1 MKLFQYLTRRQKV
14 FAAFS
19 VTVTIILLILDL
31 ILILSLRDT
40 VTSTNEEP
48 TSTSPPLPTTGVQST
63 SASTSASTFSSLTSD
78 QSSTDSSPSSTDT
91 DTTSVTS
98 EQSTTISSTTA
109 TTSVATTTTTAPVE
123 QVLFVND
130 EQIFKLPSFE
140 KLESSECDVTNAN
153 SHDGSLGVAG
163 IVHDENMDLRL
174 LIGGF
179 TSVDYWYVR
188 TETGWIQVESSR
200 QER

>member
-48 TSTSPPLPTTGVQST
+48 TSTSPPFPTTGGQST
-63 SASTSASTFSSLTSD
+63 SASTSASTFSSSTSD

-109 TTSVATTTTTAPVE
+109 TTSVSTTTAPVE

>member
-40 VTSTNEEP
+40 VTSTNQS
-48 TSTSPPLPTTGVQST
+48 TSTSPPIPTSGVQST

-109 TTSVATTTTTAPVE
+109 TTSVSTTTAPVE

>member
-14 FAAFS
+14 CAVFS

-40 VTSTNEEP
+40 VTSTNQS
-48 TSTSPPLPTTGVQST
+48 TSTSPPIPTSGVQST

>member
-31 ILILSLRDT
+31 ILILTLRDT
-40 VTSTNEEP
+40 VTSTNQS
-48 TSTSPPLPTTGVQST
+48 TSTSSPFPTSGVQST
-63 SASTSASTFSSLTSD
+63 SVSTSASIFSSMTSD
-78 QSSTDSSPSSTDT
+78 QSSTDSTPSSTDT

-109 TTSVATTTTTAPVE
+109 TTSMSTTTTAPVE
-123 QVLFVND
+123 KVLFVND

-153 SHDGSLGVAG
+153 SHTGSLGVAG
-163 IVHDENMDLRL
+163 IVRDENMDLRL